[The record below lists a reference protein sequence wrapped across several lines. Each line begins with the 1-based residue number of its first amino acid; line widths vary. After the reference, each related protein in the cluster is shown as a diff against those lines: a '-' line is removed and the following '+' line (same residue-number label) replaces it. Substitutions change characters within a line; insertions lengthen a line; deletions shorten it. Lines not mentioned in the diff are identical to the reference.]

1 MAIPN
6 SQPTDKATLKNWFKT
21 DLFPSQEQFW
31 AWMDSFWHKGEKI
44 PQSSI
49 EGLAQTLNDI
59 QDNAGVNIDAHLAD
73 ENAHAELFDTK
84 ADADELQKYIPL
96 AGNAVQNP
104 VTGEIFFQLSGQS
117 VSKIGLT
124 DHGWAIVNGTF
135 YVTPSGMYH
144 KIANGNWVNIG
155 TSADAINVGAALAN
169 TEFKGIRG
177 NRYFGEKYDDFSFT
191 QKKYVDEKD
200 AALETKLTNFTTQ
213 EILSGGNYNNLE
225 VTADLLVFK
234 NENAQAILNGV
245 WGKKDFHILNL
256 SNTYEVKINH
266 NSASVTGN
274 GQPIKLPT
282 ASGNMGIKG
291 TARILQTE
299 GYGYFVADTW
309 GSLYRPEYKG
319 LTKKVVQTVDE
330 SSNAGSMET
339 TEFMVFRDAQTERMS
354 KSELNTAYPD
364 AKRPFQVVCN
374 QLNLIYMKTDD
385 NGNTWKSINLT
396 SVT

>member
-1 MAIPN
+1 MGLQN
-6 SQPTDKATLKNWFKT
+6 SQPTDKPTIKNWFKT
-21 DLFPSQEQFW
+21 GLIPTQEQFW
-31 AWMDSFWHKGEKI
+31 AWMDSYWHKGESI

-49 EGLAQTLNDI
+49 EGLSQTLTDI
-59 QDNAGVNIDAHLAD
+59 QDNAGVDIESHLTD
-73 ENAHAELFDTK
+73 ENAHAALFGTK
-84 ADADELQKYIPL
+84 ADVDELQKYIPL

-104 VTGEIFFQLSGQS
+104 VTGEIFFSISGS
-117 VSKIGLT
+117 PAKLTKT
-124 DHGWAIVNGTF
+124 DHGIGLSSDPKYTVAGAL
-135 YVTPSGMYH
+135 YH
-144 KIANGNWVNIG
+144 KIAHGNWV
-155 TSADAINVGAALAN
+155 SVEAAEAQINVGAALAN

-177 NRYFGEKYDDFSFT
+177 NRYFGAKYDDFSFT
-191 QKKYVDEKD
+191 QKKYVDD
-200 AALETKLTNFTTQ
+200 KLSLFTTQ

-266 NSASVTGN
+266 NSTSVTGN

-291 TARILQTE
+291 TARILQTA

-309 GSLYRPEYKG
+309 GSLYRPEYKD
-319 LTKKVVQTVDE
+319 LTKTVVQTVDE
-330 SSNAGSMET
+330 FSKAGSMET
-339 TEFMVFRDAQTERMS
+339 TEFMVFRDAQSVAMS
-354 KSELNTAYPD
+354 KADLNTAYPL

-374 QLNLIYMKTDD
+374 VIKTMYLKVDD
-385 NGNTWKSINLT
+385 NNNDWKEFPLKD
-396 SVT
+396 VM